1 MRDYSHGKEWKEK
14 TRDFSSF
21 KLRVGFQIKK
31 ITGWQDGAAQF
42 SDADIR
48 KQMNAGLMA
57 LDAAVALL
65 LSTDYA
71 CDEPESAEHG
81 RESWIYEKA
90 GRA

>member
-1 MRDYSHGKEWKEK
+1 
-14 TRDFSSF
+14 
-21 KLRVGFQIKK
+21 
-31 ITGWQDGAAQF
+31 
-42 SDADIR
+42 
-48 KQMNAGLMA
+48 MNAGLMA

-90 GRA
+90 RRA